1 MIAFRIYE
9 HEDKGTCEQNL
20 ALCSESRVEKEQF
33 NSLLKRRIDVSSGND
48 YMKDCPCGSNFPYT
62 DCCGPLI
69 RCTSFADTAED
80 LMRSRYTAFTE
91 NNWEYLVLT
100 SHPEEKKA
108 MARLESDLVD
118 QGAKWKK
125 LEILDTSK
133 GGMQDSEGQV
143 DFVAHYIKDG
153 TPQTLR
159 ESSRFYKING
169 RWVYSRKDSTLP
181 PVPGSAKTPPKTF
194 IRDDAKVGRN
204 DPCPCGSG
212 KKYKK
217 CCI

>member
-1 MIAFRIYE
+1 
-9 HEDKGTCEQNL
+9 
-20 ALCSESRVEKEQF
+20 
-33 NSLLKRRIDVSSGND
+33 
-48 YMKDCPCGSNFPYT
+48 
-62 DCCGPLI
+62 
-69 RCTSFADTAED
+69 
-80 LMRSRYTAFTE
+80 
-91 NNWEYLVLT
+91 
-100 SHPEEKKA
+100 
-108 MARLESDLVD
+108 MARLESNLVD
-118 QGAKWKK
+118 QGANWTK
-125 LEILDTSK
+125 LEILDASK

-153 TPQTLR
+153 IPQTLR

-181 PVPGSAKTPPKTF
+181 PVPGSTKPPPMTF
-194 IRDDAKVGRN
+194 IRDHAKVGRN

>member
-1 MIAFRIYE
+1 
-9 HEDKGTCEQNL
+9 
-20 ALCSESRVEKEQF
+20 
-33 NSLLKRRIDVSSGND
+33 
-48 YMKDCPCGSNFPYT
+48 MKDCPCGSNFPYT

-100 SHPEEKKA
+100 SHPEEKKE

-125 LEILDTSK
+125 LEILDTSQ

-143 DFVAHYIKDG
+143 DFVA
-153 TPQTLR
+153 
-159 ESSRFYKING
+159 
-169 RWVYSRKDSTLP
+169 
-181 PVPGSAKTPPKTF
+181 
-194 IRDDAKVGRN
+194 
-204 DPCPCGSG
+204 
-212 KKYKK
+212 
-217 CCI
+217 